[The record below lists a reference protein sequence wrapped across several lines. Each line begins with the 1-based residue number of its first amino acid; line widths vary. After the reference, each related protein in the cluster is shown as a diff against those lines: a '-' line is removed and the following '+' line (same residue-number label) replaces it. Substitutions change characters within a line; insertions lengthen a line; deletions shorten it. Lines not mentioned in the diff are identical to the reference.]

1 MADSVSTSV
10 CVYGRTLA
18 QYEQIFDFQ
27 ATDWQGDR
35 ILDCSGGPASFVSE
49 ANALGIAAIGVDPA
63 YDPDPVAVRQRIEAD
78 IDTVVQLFP
87 IISAQLGDAAP
98 DPALVEGSA
107 RQAAAGFLADFEA
120 NRDRYIQAAL
130 PVLPFDDRQFDRVL
144 CGNFLFIYA
153 SDDGFNYPFHYQ
165 SVLELYR
172 VCDRE
177 VRISPTRGS
186 GGGSHAYVEQ
196 LLSDLAAAGIP
207 AELKAVRDPVYGE
220 TQMLLLTRPAE

>member
-63 YDPDPVAVRQRIEAD
+63 YDPDLEVVRQRIEAD

-144 CGNFLFIYA
+144 CGNFQ
-153 SDDGFNYPFHYQ
+153 DRK
-165 SVLELYR
+165 SV
-172 VCDRE
+172 V
-177 VRISPTRGS
+177 
-186 GGGSHAYVEQ
+186 
-196 LLSDLAAAGIP
+196 
-207 AELKAVRDPVYGE
+207 
-220 TQMLLLTRPAE
+220 